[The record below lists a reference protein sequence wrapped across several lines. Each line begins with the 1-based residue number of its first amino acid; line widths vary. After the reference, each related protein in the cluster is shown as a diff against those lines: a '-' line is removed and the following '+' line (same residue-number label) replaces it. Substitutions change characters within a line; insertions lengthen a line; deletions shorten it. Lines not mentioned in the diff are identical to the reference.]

1 MTKENFQ
8 KVVKAN
14 RLLSRYNQEHKLR
27 HSGINGT
34 LTMFYVRRGYLYGV
48 FSYKNSMA
56 THPGL
61 RLEVDDT
68 RAVSLKFLDY
78 VLDYFKKKGIEP
90 PY

>member
-1 MTKENFQ
+1 MTKEDFQ

-14 RLLSRYNQEHKLR
+14 RLLSHNQGHRLCWKYAHGE
-27 HSGINGT
+27 
-34 LTMFYVRRGYLYGV
+34 LTSFWVRRGRLYGT

-61 RLEVDDT
+61 RLEVDDQ
-68 RAVSLKFLDY
+68 VPVPKGLVDY
-78 VLDYFKKKGIEP
+78 VLKYFEEKGIEP